1 MPNGKEDVRSNPHNI
16 GCAARATST
25 RRHAAADVAG
35 SLAAAEPFPAA
46 LLTPMGVA
54 MLLLWTFRG
63 YRFVTQS
70 LFGGCLCPEFNLIVG
85 DDPRAMPFELI
96 RGASTGTHTPRP
108 TLPRLSRAYGNARE
122 RHAGSLP
129 LRPYTSGCWPPP
141 CRSNCTGGECRGNN
155 NVALQAGGSD
165 TLDLQAGV
173 AAPLTHPVVLLG
185 RRMCWGGGCL
195 RPALHRGAVLL
206 GNV

>member
-25 RRHAAADVAG
+25 RRHATADAAG
-35 SLAAAEPFPAA
+35 SLAAAGPFPAA

-96 RGASTGTHTPRP
+96 RGASAGTHTHTAPHPAPVVTRIWE
-108 TLPRLSRAYGNARE
+108 RART
-122 RHAGSLP
+122 P
-129 LRPYTSGCWPPP
+129 
-141 CRSNCTGGECRGNN
+141 CRGNN
-155 NVALQAGGSD
+155 NVALQAGGSN
-165 TLDLQAGV
+165 TLALQAGV
-173 AAPLTHPVVLLG
+173 AAPLTHPVVLLC
-185 RRMCWGGGCL
+185 RR
-195 RPALHRGAVLL
+195 
-206 GNV
+206 